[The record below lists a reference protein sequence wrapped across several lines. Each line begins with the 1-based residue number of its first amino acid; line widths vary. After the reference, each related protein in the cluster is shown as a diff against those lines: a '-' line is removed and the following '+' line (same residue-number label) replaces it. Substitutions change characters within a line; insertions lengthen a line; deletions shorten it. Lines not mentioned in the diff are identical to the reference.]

1 MNQDLIQLLLPE
13 GLFEYFEVVK
23 IEKEDNS
30 YNIHIVEHNL
40 IPKEFEGQKLE
51 SKGYFE
57 EETVRDFPL
66 RGKACFLKIKRRK
79 WLNHDTGKIVHRNWN
94 LVASGTRMTSEFAA
108 FLKGALG

>member
-1 MNQDLIQLLLPE
+1 
-13 GLFEYFEVVK
+13 
-23 IEKEDNS
+23 
-30 YNIHIVEHNL
+30 
-40 IPKEFEGQKLE
+40 
-51 SKGYFE
+51 E

-79 WLNHDTGKIVHRNWN
+79 WLNHDSGKIVYRNWN